1 MHKLNTKFI
10 NYEPGPP
17 EKMFIDQREISV
29 GQGELLLKIKAL
41 GINRA

>member
-29 GQGELLLKIKAL
+29 G
-41 GINRA
+41 